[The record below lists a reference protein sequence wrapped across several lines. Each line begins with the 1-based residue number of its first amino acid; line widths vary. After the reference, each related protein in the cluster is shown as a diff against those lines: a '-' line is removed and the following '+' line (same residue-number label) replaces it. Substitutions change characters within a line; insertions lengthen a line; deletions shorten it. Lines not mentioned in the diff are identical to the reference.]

1 MNLNYV
7 FGHGDKSKKIMYQII
22 YLVLVGLQLCC
33 NCLICTMYCSL
44 RPAKN
49 QKQLLL
55 LAYLS
60 FSKLSDQIQLVS
72 QPFNNSIPLMLMD
85 QFQLIQK
92 LQVYLVIFL
101 YGGIGML
108 RLSLARLRFQL
119 VILIPCYSKSYLEGK
134 QQFPQPISNA
144 WYQLTYR
151 RPRSTL
157 VS

>member
-22 YLVLVGLQLCC
+22 YVVLVGLQLCC

-55 LAYLS
+55 LAYLF

-92 LQVYLVIFL
+92 LQVYLVINLFIWWYWNVEIKL
-101 YGGIGML
+101 GQIKVSASYSYTML
-108 RLSLARLRFQL
+108 
-119 VILIPCYSKSYLEGK
+119 
-134 QQFPQPISNA
+134 QQKLF
-144 WYQLTYR
+144 R
-151 RPRSTL
+151 R
-157 VS
+157 